1 MFVNECGGP
10 LLCSTGLP
18 LMVLLLYWAELPLA
32 VLGPSVLNKGVEID
46 LIRTQLSP
54 TCAWTIPSLPGV
66 MASRYDNKTKEECF
80 DLLIKVNG

>member
-1 MFVNECGGP
+1 MLFMMNIFFFFFKVNVNEYRAMFVNECGGP

-32 VLGPSVLNKGVEID
+32 VLGPSVLNKGVETD

-54 TCAWTIPSLPGV
+54 TCA
-66 MASRYDNKTKEECF
+66 
-80 DLLIKVNG
+80 

>member
-32 VLGPSVLNKGVEID
+32 VLGPSVLNKGVETD

-54 TCAWTIPSLPGV
+54 TCA
-66 MASRYDNKTKEECF
+66 
-80 DLLIKVNG
+80 